1 MRLFVDTAQ
10 VVITQT
16 PTIGPM
22 HVLTM
27 LLRNDLDAVFL
38 PGGQLEEL
46 AAEGAIRAQDFKV
59 LEPRPL
65 QGYSGVVVSTE
76 SYPEW
81 PLGVMVRGGK
91 GGASAMPQRESDFHG
106 PLSHAA
112 FLPLASP
119 PRRATSATR

>member
-10 VVITQT
+10 VVITET
-16 PTIGPM
+16 PVLGPM

-27 LLRNDLDAVFL
+27 LLRNDLDVAFL

-59 LEPRPL
+59 IEPRPL
-65 QGYSGVVVSTE
+65 QGYAGASVSTE

-81 PLGVMVRGGK
+81 PLGVMVRAAYYRCMHSVRAGP
-91 GGASAMPQRESDFHG
+91 STSDQCPSVRSLNCH
-106 PLSHAA
+106 
-112 FLPLASP
+112 
-119 PRRATSATR
+119 